1 MTTAIILLCILAALL
16 ELDTTYAGQLTFSR
30 PIIAGPLF
38 GLITGDLMAGV
49 QVGVFTELLFADI
62 SPLGG
67 IIPPSGVMTA
77 AIPMILYSL
86 GIELYFGFF
95 LGVLAG
101 IAYAHLD
108 KWMRKARFTWMVF
121 LEKNA
126 ASRPGDIN
134 RTVVLLLISVFLLNL
149 IFVSV
154 CAWVCTRLM
163 YNIVAYIP
171 LKAYAAFKFA
181 YMAVPWIGLATLIPG
196 FRLKTR

>member
-1 MTTAIILLCILAALL
+1 MTTAIVILCILAALL
-16 ELDTTYAGQLTFSR
+16 ELDTTYVGQLSFSR
-30 PIIAGPLF
+30 PIIAGPVF
-38 GLITGDLMAGV
+38 GLITGDIMAGI

-67 IIPPSGVMTA
+67 IIPPSGVMCA

-95 LGVLAG
+95 LGVIAG
-101 IAYAHLD
+101 IAYGQLD
-108 KWMRKARFTWMVF
+108 KWMRKARFKWMVF

-126 ASRPGDIN
+126 TARPGAFF
-134 RTVVLLLISVFLLNL
+134 RTVIMLIVSAFLLNL
-149 IFVSV
+149 IFISV
-154 CAWVCTRLM
+154 CAWICTQLM

-171 LKAYAAFKFA
+171 LKMYAAFKFA
-181 YMAVPWIGLATLIPG
+181 YMAVPWIGLATLIPA

>member
-1 MTTAIILLCILAALL
+1 MTASIVLLCILAALL
-16 ELDTTYAGQLTFSR
+16 ELDTTYVGQLSFSR

-49 QVGVFTELLFADI
+49 QVGVFTELLFTDI

-67 IIPPSGVMTA
+67 IIPPSGAMCT

-101 IAYAHLD
+101 IAYGQLD
-108 KWMRKARFTWMVF
+108 KWMRKARFKWMVF
-121 LEKNA
+121 VEKKV
-126 ASRPGDIN
+126 ASHPGDLS
-134 RTVVLLLISVFLLNL
+134 RTIIMLILSAFLLNL
-149 IFVSV
+149 IFISV
-154 CAWVCTRLM
+154 CAWICTQLM

-181 YMAVPWIGLATLIPG
+181 YMAVPWIGLATLIPA

>member
-1 MTTAIILLCILAALL
+1 MTLSIVLLCILAALL
-16 ELDTTYAGQLTFSR
+16 ELDTTYVGQLMFSR
-30 PIIAGPLF
+30 PIIAGPIF
-38 GLITGDLMAGV
+38 GVLTGDLMAGI
-49 QVGVFTELLFADI
+49 QVGVFTELLFVDI

-67 IIPPSGVMTA
+67 IIPPSGVMCT
-77 AIPMILYSL
+77 AIPMILYYL

-95 LGVLAG
+95 LGVLAA

-108 KWMRKARFTWMVF
+108 KWMRKTRFKWMVF

-126 ASRPGDIN
+126 TAKPGDFT
-134 RTVVLLLISVFLLNL
+134 RTVIMLLLSAFLLNL
-149 IFVSV
+149 IFISA
-154 CAWVCTRLM
+154 CAWICTQLM

-181 YMAVPWIGLATLIPG
+181 YMSVPWIGLATLIPA